1 MFIAFSS
8 YSVMLRALGGDT
20 TMQWSRRPLVE
31 YQNQLVL
38 PETL

>member
-8 YSVMLRALGGDT
+8 YMVILRALPGET
-20 TMQWSRRPLVE
+20 TMQWSRWP

-38 PETL
+38 PAIL